1 MRLVALSGLSGSGRS
16 SSLLIAATSH
26 CRTSR
31 TVAHQ
36 EIIAMNTN
44 KQRETRRAAVA
55 VEFAVVAPV
64 LLALVMGMVELNRYL
79 NSQNLLESA
88 AREGARFA
96 SMDRDGMLGAN
107 QSSSQKLAEDVKNYL
122 ASNGIPRNN
131 VSVGVKDAANPSL
144 DFDIDDPA
152 NDLRLFEVQVSVN
165 YSAISFNPV
174 SAQNDFPVVGKVTFR
189 NGRATIS
196 D

>member
-1 MRLVALSGLSGSGRS
+1 MSNRK
-16 SSLLIAATSH
+16 
-26 CRTSR
+26 
-31 TVAHQ
+31 Q
-36 EIIAMNTN
+36 FEI
-44 KQRETRRAAVA
+44 RRAAVA

-64 LLALVMGMVELNRYL
+64 LLALVMGMVELNRFL
-79 NSQNLLESA
+79 NAQNLLESA

-96 SMDRDGMLGAN
+96 SMDRDGMLAAN

-122 ASNGIPRNN
+122 ASNGIPRAN
-131 VSVGVKDAANPSL
+131 VTVGVKDAANPSL

-152 NDLRLFEVQVSVN
+152 NDLRLFEVQVEVD
-165 YSAISFNPV
+165 YSSISFNPV
-174 SAQNDFPVVGKVTFR
+174 SAENDFPVVGKVTFR